1 MHGYT
6 TTHCLRRLDLLSS
19 AARFGSSKHGQ
30 LKQNGKRK
38 KTQAGKKRNAFF
50 FFFPVKI
57 LLDIRGMVCN
67 ESVVDSN

>member
-1 MHGYT
+1 MANLNRMGKEKKH
-6 TTHCLRRLDLLSS
+6 RL
-19 AARFGSSKHGQ
+19 
-30 LKQNGKRK
+30 RK
-38 KTQAGKKRNAFF
+38 KGMHF

>member
-38 KTQAGKKRNAFF
+38 KTQAAKKKGMHFF
-50 FFFPVKI
+50 FALKI

>member
-1 MHGYT
+1 MAN
-6 TTHCLRRLDLLSS
+6 LNRM
-19 AARFGSSKHGQ
+19 
-30 LKQNGKRK
+30 GKEK
-38 KTQAGKKRNAFF
+38 NTGCEKGNAF